1 MQASG
6 VILSGGRSSRMTFN
20 KAFAD
25 ICGRSVLEIIIK
37 KFEKYFDEL
46 MIITNEP
53 ELYHGLV
60 SAVYIDVYP
69 RMGPMAGIH
78 SGLYHSR
85 YETIFLLGCDMPF
98 INMELAAY
106 MLENCAGYDCVVPVI
121 DNKPQPLFA
130 VYNTSCLSALVDC
143 LENNKLKLTMFVE
156 SLNTR
161 YMYENE
167 MEYFGD
173 ISTMFFNVNDLAA
186 LKRAREMSGGLQDKR

>member
-25 ICGRSVLEIIIK
+25 ICGRSVLDIIIK
-37 KFEKYFDEL
+37 KFEKVFDEL

-53 ELYHGLV
+53 ELYHDLGPV
-60 SAVYIDVYP
+60 VYSDVYP
-69 RMGPMAGIH
+69 HMGPMAGIH
-78 SGLYHSR
+78 SGLYYSR

-106 MLENCAGYDCVVPVI
+106 MLENRVGYDCVVPVI
-121 DNKPQPLFA
+121 NNKLQPLSA
-130 VYNTSCLSALVDC
+130 VYNSSCLPALVDG
-143 LENNKLKLTMFVE
+143 LENNKLKLTRFVE

-161 YMYENE
+161 YMYETE
-167 MEYFGD
+167 MRYFGD
-173 ISTMFFNVNDLAA
+173 VQTMFFNVNDLAA
-186 LKRAREMSGGLQDKR
+186 LKRAREMSGG